1 MCIRDSTKQFDAVSN
16 KLQVFSLWENQMRSI
31 DVSQLRDTVD
41 CPTCKQQNFV
51 WLSGE
56 RGSQTSVLCGR
67 NSVQLSFGQR
77 KNIDLDE
84 LANRLKGMGQVKKN
98 QFMLRFFA
106 DDISITVF
114 SDSRAIVSGTDDP
127 AVARKIYTQ
136 YLGG

>member
-1 MCIRDSTKQFDAVSN
+1 
-16 KLQVFSLWENQMRSI
+16 MRSI

-56 RGSQTSVLCGR
+56 RGNQTSVLCGR
-67 NSVQLSFGQR
+67 NSVQLSSSQR
-77 KNIDLDE
+77 KKIDLVE
-84 LANRLKGMGQVKKN
+84 LAHRLEGLGQVKQN

-106 DDISITVF
+106 DDITITVF
-114 SDSRAIVSGTDDP
+114 SDARAIISGTDNP